1 MKIMKGLLKKN
12 QVIIYVI
19 ALMLVTAGYLN
30 YTTNTAEQ
38 VSTQTAMEM
47 EANDDMQIADIGDA
61 TLVNSEAVS
70 ENEVEENV
78 TENTSADINITK
90 NSNTTENN
98 TANTV
103 TQTSATVT
111 TDEYFTKSKLERNTM
126 YSQMIESYENV
137 LNSSNSL
144 ETQKQSAT
152 EEIKKINDTKN
163 SIMICENLISTKGFT
178 NNIIFINGDSI
189 SVIIGAEQLQQEEVA
204 QIQNIISR
212 ELNAEIENIHISTK
226 QGVQNMQENYEVSK
240 NFLINMNLGQFIKIV
255 VSNYA
260 NGTKI
265 QVRNS
270 ISNLCIYQ

>member
-78 TENTSADINITK
+78 TEDTTNTMADTNMIQDNNIT
-90 NSNTTENN
+90 ENG
-98 TANTV
+98 TDNTV
-103 TQTSATVT
+103 AQTSATVT
-111 TDEYFTKSKLERNTM
+111 TDEYFTKSKLERDTM
-126 YSQMIESYENV
+126 YSQMLESYEKV

-178 NNIIFINGDSI
+178 NNIIFVNGDSI

-226 QGVQNMQENYEVSK
+226 
-240 NFLINMNLGQFIKIV
+240 
-255 VSNYA
+255 
-260 NGTKI
+260 
-265 QVRNS
+265 
-270 ISNLCIYQ
+270 

>member
-70 ENEVEENV
+70 ENEVAEDTTENV
-78 TENTSADINITK
+78 TENTS
-90 NSNTTENN
+90 NTNGDTTQEANGNMTQNTIENN
-98 TANTV
+98 TV
-103 TQTSATVT
+103 TETSATAT
-111 TDEYFTKSKLERNTM
+111 TDEYFTKSKLERDTM
-126 YSQMIESYENV
+126 YSQMIESYEKV

-152 EEIKKINDTKN
+152 EEIKKINDIKN

-178 NNIIFINGDSI
+178 NNIVFVNGDSI
-189 SVIIGAEQLQQEEVA
+189 SVIIGVEQLQQEEVA

-226 QGVQNMQENYEVSK
+226 
-240 NFLINMNLGQFIKIV
+240 
-255 VSNYA
+255 
-260 NGTKI
+260 
-265 QVRNS
+265 
-270 ISNLCIYQ
+270 

>member
-19 ALMLVTAGYLN
+19 ALMLVTVGYLN

-70 ENEVEENV
+70 ENEVAEDTTENV
-78 TENTSADINITK
+78 TENTS
-90 NSNTTENN
+90 NTNGDTTQEANGNMTQNTIENN
-98 TANTV
+98 TV
-103 TQTSATVT
+103 TETSATAT
-111 TDEYFTKSKLERNTM
+111 TDEYFTKSKLERDTM
-126 YSQMIESYENV
+126 YSQMIESYEKV

-178 NNIIFINGDSI
+178 NNIVFVNGDSI
-189 SVIIGAEQLQQEEVA
+189 SVIIGVEQLQQEEVA

-226 QGVQNMQENYEVSK
+226 
-240 NFLINMNLGQFIKIV
+240 
-255 VSNYA
+255 
-260 NGTKI
+260 
-265 QVRNS
+265 
-270 ISNLCIYQ
+270 